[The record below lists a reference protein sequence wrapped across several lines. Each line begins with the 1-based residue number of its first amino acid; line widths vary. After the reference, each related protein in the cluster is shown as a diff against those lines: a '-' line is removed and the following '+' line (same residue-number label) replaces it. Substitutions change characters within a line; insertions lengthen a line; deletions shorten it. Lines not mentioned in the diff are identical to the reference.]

1 MQDHRHLQRPFSK
14 TVRIMSPSLSVD
26 DLTSIAEARK
36 QRPRWHRWSDEMR
49 PTDLEAGYWLQQ
61 QVHAALENAGIHRV
75 GYKIA
80 SIAVE
85 GQRALGLT
93 EPAYAGIYDLT
104 QMPNLRE
111 ALALPFVAPS
121 LECEIAFVIGQELNG
136 ESDLSD
142 NGLRAAIG
150 SAHLACEVVDN
161 RYGKPLEIGVPTILT
176 DDFFHSAFILAPAQ
190 PGWQELLRRDVAG
203 TIEID
208 GKVWP
213 GSTAEVMPP
222 FETLRW
228 LVQKLGS
235 HGLTLAA
242 GEIVLAGSL
251 VKPTPVS
258 LPATSVT
265 IAAEGFGA
273 LTLAD

>member
-1 MQDHRHLQRPFSK
+1 MAVLMPFSN
-14 TVRIMSPSLSVD
+14 TDRMMSLSLSVVD
-26 DLTSIAEARK
+26 STGVAEARK
-36 QRPRWHRWSDEMR
+36 CRPGWHRWSDETR
-49 PTDLEAGYWLQQ
+49 PRNLDAAYWLQQ
-61 QVHAALENAGIHRV
+61 QVHGALEQAGVHRV

-104 QMPNLRE
+104 HMKNLRE
-111 ALALPFVAPS
+111 ALELPFVAPS
-121 LECEIAFVIGQELNG
+121 LECEIAFIIGKELTG
-136 ESDLSD
+136 ASDLSD
-142 NGLRAAIG
+142 DGLRAAIG
-150 SAHLACEVVDN
+150 SAHLACEIVDN
-161 RYGKPLEIGVPTILT
+161 RYGKPLEVGIPTILT
-176 DDFFHSAFILAPAQ
+176 DDFFHSAFILGPSQ
-190 PGWQELLRRDVAG
+190 EGWQELLQHDVAG
-203 TIEID
+203 IIEID
-208 GKVWP
+208 GKVVH
-213 GSTAEVMPP
+213 GSTAEVMRP

-228 LVQKLGS
+228 LVEKLATHNLKLGV
-235 HGLTLAA
+235 

-258 LPATSVT
+258 LPAKSVT

>member
-1 MQDHRHLQRPFSK
+1 MPALMLLSK
-14 TVRIMSPSLSVD
+14 TVRMMSPSLSSD
-26 DLTSIAEARK
+26 DQIAIAEARTH
-36 QRPRWHRWSDEMR
+36 RPRWHRWSDETR
-49 PTDLEAGYWLQQ
+49 PTDVEAAYLLQQKIHDALEEAG
-61 QVHAALENAGIHRV
+61 IRRV

-80 SIAVE
+80 SIAIE

-93 EPAYAGIYDLT
+93 EPAYAGMYDLT
-104 QMPNLRE
+104 HMKTLRE
-111 ALALPFVAPS
+111 ALALPLIAPS
-121 LECEIAFVIGQELNG
+121 VECEIAFITSAELRADR
-136 ESDLSD
+136 DLSD
-142 NGLRAAIG
+142 AALCAAIG

-161 RYGKPLEIGVPTILT
+161 RYGKPLEVGIPTILT
-176 DDFFHSAFILAPAQ
+176 DDFFHSAFVLHTPR
-190 PGWQELLRRDVAG
+190 PDWQDVIGDDIPG

-208 GKVWP
+208 GKIVH
-213 GSTAEVMPP
+213 GNTADALRPLEA
-222 FETLRW
+222 LRW

-235 HGLTLAA
+235 HGLTLGA